1 MKNLVLIIL
10 LSFSYSFKSY
20 QINDNQGNKVEVSIE
35 KLFKKSFEV
44 SLVSSNE
51 NLPRIIRFND
61 NTLGFGKVLV
71 KKDANNFEVFFDST
85 EKYRLNL
92 VRKKILS
99 SLDGS
104 LLFSKKEKSRNTIV
118 WGNDSIEEYQV
129 TYSLNQKSLIIYMDD
144 IEDEAL
150 LGLIV
155 MERIMF
161 ARDMISA
168 L

>member
-10 LSFSYSFKSY
+10 LSFSHSFKSY
-20 QINDNQGNKVEVSIE
+20 QVNDNQGNKVEVSIE
-35 KLFKKSFEV
+35 ELFKKSFEV

-71 KKDANNFEVFFDST
+71 KKDTNNFEVFFDST